1 MCVWLCVWCGP
12 APPRGGRSV
21 YPSPNLHANV
31 VPPNLRI
38 ACTAFPSSHI
48 APTTYPPRPIR
59 ASNVQLYGVP
69 YLKKPVSPPVNDGA
83 RSLAIIHV
91 AIVQGSTG
99 EPWRGPDGCGIHV
112 GDGNTAPDPVSKSEK
127 ARL

>member
-1 MCVWLCVWCGP
+1 MRCSAQQNRRPLVVRTPDLNHGP
-12 APPRGGRSV
+12 LWGPLLEKTGRPP
-21 YPSPNLHANV
+21 L
-31 VPPNLRI
+31 
-38 ACTAFPSSHI
+38 
-48 APTTYPPRPIR
+48 
-59 ASNVQLYGVP
+59 
-69 YLKKPVSPPVNDGA
+69 NDGA

-99 EPWRGPDGCGIHV
+99 EPWRGPGGCGLHV

>member
-1 MCVWLCVWCGP
+1 MSRLAYAPYSRMYYHKGTIRSAAGP
-12 APPRGGRSV
+12 PLWGHLLVKTGR
-21 YPSPNLHANV
+21 
-31 VPPNLRI
+31 
-38 ACTAFPSSHI
+38 
-48 APTTYPPRPIR
+48 
-59 ASNVQLYGVP
+59 
-69 YLKKPVSPPVNDGA
+69 PPVNDGA

>member
-1 MCVWLCVWCGP
+1 MLSTRVP
-12 APPRGGRSV
+12 YARRGD
-21 YPSPNLHANV
+21 L
-31 VPPNLRI
+31 
-38 ACTAFPSSHI
+38 
-48 APTTYPPRPIR
+48 
-59 ASNVQLYGVP
+59 QLSILQKYGVP
-69 YLKKPVSPPVNDGA
+69 YLLKPVDPPVNDGV

-127 ARL
+127 ARLWAGAAARQGWGARRF